1 MCFPGVL
8 RSGSVDT
15 NWIFI
20 YDFVEDFLKMFQNP
34 NMQVSIVTF
43 STRGHTILK
52 LTSDKKEIEDG
63 LNKLRNTVPTGN
75 TDMQEGFK
83 AVNEQISTANSGEK
97 KVHSMVVSLI
107 DGALWPESFQAT
119 KNEAQRT
126 RQLGGTVYVVGV
138 NNFVKNQLLP
148 IADSEEHVVG
158 VHSGF
163 YDLKHIIDSLVAKS
177 CIELTSVDPPIHCVG
192 ENYNVGI
199 FGRGFHNT
207 KNKNE
212 VLCRFQISDTIF
224 FDEKATQVEDTSIKC
239 PGVMIEIPANEIS
252 VEVSLNNG
260 ASFIS
265 NGLKIS
271 SKDCGSH
278 RTGQRMRMSH
288 SGVPRTH
295 SSSVIRPMR
304 KVLRRNSGQIPGV
317 QVNAPAI
324 PNMLAALTGN
334 QSSNR
339 SKINTYH
346 LAASLLI
353 LLIPLMIGCL
363 WRLHSRKNKTVQPCA
378 PPTCPTVV
386 VPGYDNLTQLEDKLD
401 TLRMQIMGN
410 FFQNRNRGPAMCCQP
425 RHKPCS
431 LFRALGRRMCGY
443 PRCCLQPSP
452 ACFPSNCCWTR
463 CPYTPCQPPQ
473 PICSQPHNWSAP
485 GSPPGCVQ

>member
-1 MCFPGVL
+1 MGSSYPGALGLAFLLLLVL
-8 RSGSVDT
+8 PPLLPSSGSYQHRAPTWLDFHHLSRARRSLSSNTNQDRESTRQGHSQDTGSREKLTDDKKSCQSNLDLYLILDKSGSVDT

-20 YDFVEDFLKMFQNP
+20 HGFVEDFLKIFENP
-34 NMQVSIVTF
+34 NMRVSIFTF
-43 STRGHTILK
+43 STRGHTVLK

-63 LNKLRNTVPTGN
+63 LNKLRNTVPTRN

-97 KVHSMVVSLI
+97 KVHSMVVFLI

-138 NNFVKNQLLP
+138 NNYVKNQLLP

-192 ENYNVGI
+192 D
-199 FGRGFHNT
+199 
-207 KNKNE
+207 K
-212 VLCRFQISDTIF
+212 
-224 FDEKATQVEDTSIKC
+224 KATQVEDTSIKC
-239 PGVMIEIPANEIS
+239 PGVKIEVPANEIS
-252 VEVSLNNG
+252 VEVSLKNG

-278 RTGQRMRMSH
+278 RTCQRMRMSP
-288 SGVPRTH
+288 SGVPPTH

-304 KVLRRNSGQIPGV
+304 KVLRRNAGQIPGV

-324 PNMLAALTGN
+324 
-334 QSSNR
+334 
-339 SKINTYH
+339 
-346 LAASLLI
+346 LI
-353 LLIPLMIGCL
+353 C
-363 WRLHSRKNKTVQPCA
+363 
-378 PPTCPTVV
+378 
-386 VPGYDNLTQLEDKLD
+386 
-401 TLRMQIMGN
+401 
-410 FFQNRNRGPAMCCQP
+410 
-425 RHKPCS
+425 
-431 LFRALGRRMCGY
+431 
-443 PRCCLQPSP
+443 
-452 ACFPSNCCWTR
+452 
-463 CPYTPCQPPQ
+463 
-473 PICSQPHNWSAP
+473 
-485 GSPPGCVQ
+485 